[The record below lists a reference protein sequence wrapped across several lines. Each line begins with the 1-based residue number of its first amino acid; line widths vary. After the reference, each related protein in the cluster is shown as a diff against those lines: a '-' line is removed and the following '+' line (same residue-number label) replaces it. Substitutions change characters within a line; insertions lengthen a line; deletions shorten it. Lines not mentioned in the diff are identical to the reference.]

1 MSTLADAP
9 SMKDALRLNIAKWL
23 LERKRAKE
31 ASSRTQINVWQ
42 RFMRLVWHLAGFSC
56 LTVAGF
62 YAHMIAGFAVA
73 GFSCFLMSRLT
84 TVSNADTETPV
95 NAVRPLRR

>member
-9 SMKDALRLNIAKWL
+9 SIKDAFKLNIAKWL
-23 LERKRAKE
+23 IARKQAKE
-31 ASSRTQINVWQ
+31 ESTRNRVHAWQ
-42 RFMRLVWHLAGFSC
+42 TLMRVIWHLAGFSC

-84 TVSNADTETPV
+84 TVTTVDTETVMNV
-95 NAVRPLRR
+95 NRPQRR